1 MFEVSMKLES
11 KEKSLANAEGESGSL
26 SRRWGNDF
34 FYYFNYIF

>member
-26 SRRWGNDF
+26 SRRWEK
-34 FYYFNYIF
+34 